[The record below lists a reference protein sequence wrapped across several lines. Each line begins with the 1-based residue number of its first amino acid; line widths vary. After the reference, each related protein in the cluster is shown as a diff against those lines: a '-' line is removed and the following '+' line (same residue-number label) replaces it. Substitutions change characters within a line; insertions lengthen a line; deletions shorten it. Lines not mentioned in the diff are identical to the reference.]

1 MKYNNVYLTDKNSIR
16 REVMEF
22 LIIGSKYGKI
32 FNLIG
37 ILFIISSFI
46 YMNNNSNYSIY
57 FFVALLLF
65 VINIVRIY
73 KKAVYFSKKLEDKTL
88 KRVIT
93 IDDFA
98 ISEKVYDSEK
108 IIKDVS
114 FQINEVDYVGNGIKN
129 IFIVL
134 SGDLLVIRKDNFIE
148 GDAVSFYKEL
158 ISKKKTD
165 ISSKENFSKF
175 HFQKICII
183 VGAIFSTILSL
194 IFIKRIE
201 LDEPAISIFFKMLLS
216 GMLFSIWISF
226 AITFYVKWYVKQNKM
241 IKILSI
247 VVFPISFFVF
257 MCIGLIK
264 AVPYIVASSIFD
276 KTCDNE

>member
-1 MKYNNVYLTDKNSIR
+1 MKYKNIYQVDKNSIR

-37 ILFIISSFI
+37 IIFIISSFI
-46 YMNNNSNYSIY
+46 SMYNNPKYSIY

-93 IDDFA
+93 IDGCA

-129 IFIVL
+129 IFIFGGSDIKETAPYGNNAKIITANL
-134 SGDLLVIRKDNFIE
+134 SCSPCRGKC
-148 GDAVSFYKEL
+148 K
-158 ISKKKTD
+158 
-165 ISSKENFSKF
+165 
-175 HFQKICII
+175 
-183 VGAIFSTILSL
+183 
-194 IFIKRIE
+194 
-201 LDEPAISIFFKMLLS
+201 
-216 GMLFSIWISF
+216 
-226 AITFYVKWYVKQNKM
+226 
-241 IKILSI
+241 
-247 VVFPISFFVF
+247 
-257 MCIGLIK
+257 
-264 AVPYIVASSIFD
+264 FD
-276 KTCDNE
+276 KEKCLEQIKPDDVFESIKEWIK

>member
-65 VINIVRIY
+65 IINIVRIY

-108 IIKDVS
+108 I
-114 FQINEVDYVGNGIKN
+114 
-129 IFIVL
+129 
-134 SGDLLVIRKDNFIE
+134 
-148 GDAVSFYKEL
+148 
-158 ISKKKTD
+158 
-165 ISSKENFSKF
+165 
-175 HFQKICII
+175 
-183 VGAIFSTILSL
+183 
-194 IFIKRIE
+194 
-201 LDEPAISIFFKMLLS
+201 
-216 GMLFSIWISF
+216 
-226 AITFYVKWYVKQNKM
+226 
-241 IKILSI
+241 
-247 VVFPISFFVF
+247 
-257 MCIGLIK
+257 
-264 AVPYIVASSIFD
+264 
-276 KTCDNE
+276 

>member
-129 IFIVL
+129 FFIVL

-148 GDAVSFYKEL
+148 GDAVSLYKEL

-183 VGAIFSTILSL
+183 VGTIFSTILSL

-201 LDEPAISIFFKMLLS
+201 LDEPAISIFFKMLFS

-276 KTCDNE
+276 KTRDNE

>member
-1 MKYNNVYLTDKNSIR
+1 MKYNNVYLTGKNSIR

-148 GDAVSFYKEL
+148 GDAVSLYKEL

-175 HFQKICII
+175 QFQKICII

-194 IFIKRIE
+194 IFIKKIE

-264 AVPYIVASSIFD
+264 AVPYIVASNIFD

>member
-98 ISEKVYDSEK
+98 ISEKVYDGEK

-148 GDAVSFYKEL
+148 GDAVSLYKEL

-183 VGAIFSTILSL
+183 VGTIFSTILSL

-201 LDEPAISIFFKMLLS
+201 LDEPAISIFFKMLFS

-264 AVPYIVASSIFD
+264 AVPYIVASSFFD

>member
-46 YMNNNSNYSIY
+46 YMNNNSNYSFY
-57 FFVALLLF
+57 FFVALLLL

-114 FQINEVDYVGNGIKN
+114 FQINE
-129 IFIVL
+129 
-134 SGDLLVIRKDNFIE
+134 
-148 GDAVSFYKEL
+148 
-158 ISKKKTD
+158 
-165 ISSKENFSKF
+165 
-175 HFQKICII
+175 
-183 VGAIFSTILSL
+183 
-194 IFIKRIE
+194 
-201 LDEPAISIFFKMLLS
+201 
-216 GMLFSIWISF
+216 
-226 AITFYVKWYVKQNKM
+226 
-241 IKILSI
+241 
-247 VVFPISFFVF
+247 
-257 MCIGLIK
+257 
-264 AVPYIVASSIFD
+264 
-276 KTCDNE
+276 